1 MNATPQLKM
10 YLIGALSIIGSMG
23 SASAALITNAP
34 MAITDA
40 ITVQPIIVSDDD
52 GNNTATFFGDTTQQ
66 SSIEGSID
74 TIWAQAGIDVNFLAP
89 NLWDNTDA
97 NSDLAA
103 IFTTVSDGADA
114 GVTNVDP
121 NVINIFFINR
131 TDPFSVPNQSLVS
144 GIGIIAGNGITQFVG
159 SNLLGTTSGQ
169 EIVALV
175 VAHEIGHNLGLIHL
189 EESENLMQANVSA
202 ADARLNSSQIS
213 TALASNLSSPTVVP
227 IPPAAWL
234 FGSGL
239 IGLVGMARRK
249 AA

>member
-1 MNATPQLKM
+1 
-10 YLIGALSIIGSMG
+10 
-23 SASAALITNAP
+23 

-52 GNNTATFFGDTTQQ
+52 GNNTATYFGDTTQQ
-66 SSIEGSID
+66 SSIKGSID

-97 NSDLAA
+97 NSDLTA

-131 TDPFSVPNQSLVS
+131 TDPFSVPNQSSAS

-159 SNLLGTTSGQ
+159 NNLLGTTSGQ
-169 EIVALV
+169 ESIAFV

-189 EESENLMQANVSA
+189 EESENLMQANGSA
-202 ADARLNSSQIS
+202 ADARLNSLQIS

-227 IPPAAWL
+227 IPPAAWM